1 MHSENQYFEQ
11 AVRWERDPL
20 GSEGL
25 PKHAGYV
32 LGKLVVLPLLVGNKT
47 KPRHKLKI
55 DRVVMFVFRVLKK
68 NFAVQFWYQQ
78 WCMQMYYSAIILSWL
93 SAEHIRIKTRTTSEQ
108 KKKKQPDKW
117 FKIEIQIIGA
127 VLLWK
132 KSLVCKRFNN
142 YSSCIIKC

>member
-55 DRVVMFVFRVLKK
+55 DHVVMFAFRALKK
-68 NFAVQFWYQQ
+68 ILLFSFDISSDVCRCITQLLFFHSYQQ
-78 WCMQMYYSAIILSWL
+78 NILES
-93 SAEHIRIKTRTTSEQ
+93 
-108 KKKKQPDKW
+108 KQGPQASRRKRSKLINGSKLK
-117 FKIEIQIIGA
+117 FK
-127 VLLWK
+127 
-132 KSLVCKRFNN
+132 
-142 YSSCIIKC
+142 